1 MTTRAI
7 LLATIALLSEN
18 VFAQC
23 TKDIECK
30 GDRVCE
36 VGVCVSPGK
45 ANPSS
50 ATQGNRATASAV
62 ATPSLLPSIFT
73 AQPPKVAKFSNY
85 LANIYFGK
93 LHGPAGVRQS
103 KDGTWRNSAGKL
115 VDPISINFAGKYY
128 VALNSC
134 GTSCRYYTITDLSVG
149 KELKVFDQFT
159 AAEPAPTTKE
169 GYTYVTELIFRP
181 ESTMV
186 IAQYLIS
193 APSGEI
199 CREKIFNFNGASLDA
214 LTDTKNTCNHY

>member
-1 MTTRAI
+1 MKTKAI
-7 LLATIALLSEN
+7 FLATILLLSQS

-45 ANPSS
+45 ANPSPITPSKRTTTS
-50 ATQGNRATASAV
+50 ATP
-62 ATPSLLPSIFT
+62 TPSVSPSIFT
-73 AQPPKVAKFSNY
+73 ALPPKVAKFSNY
-85 LANIYFGK
+85 LATIYFGK
-93 LHGPAGVRQS
+93 LHGPAGIRQS

-115 VDPISINFAGKYY
+115 VDPMSINFAGKYY
-128 VALNSC
+128 IALNGC
-134 GTSCRYYTITDLSVG
+134 GTSCRYYTITDLSAG
-149 KELKVFDQFT
+149 KDLKVLDQFT

-169 GYTYVTELIFRP
+169 GYTYITDLIFRP

-186 IAQYLIS
+186 VAQYLIS
-193 APSGEI
+193 SPSGEI